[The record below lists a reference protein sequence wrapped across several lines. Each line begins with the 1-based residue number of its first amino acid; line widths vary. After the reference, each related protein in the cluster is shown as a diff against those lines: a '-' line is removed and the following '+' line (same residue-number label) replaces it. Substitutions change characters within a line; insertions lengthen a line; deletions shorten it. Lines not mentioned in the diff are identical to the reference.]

1 MNDENTKEPT
11 VLHVEVAVAILVAG
25 VTLVGGLLATVWFET
40 WTPAVMCAIVA
51 CGLVFTAACIPQIK
65 AAVARQSE
73 QRK

>member
-25 VTLVGGLLATVWFET
+25 VTLVGGLLA
-40 WTPAVMCAIVA
+40 AVMCAIVA